1 MIKYKKANGGS
12 RPHKKKAPRKA
23 KKLNTGGVI
32 YVQYR

>member
-1 MIKYKKANGGS
+1 MIKRKPANHGK
-12 RPHKKKAPRKA
+12 RPHGHRAPRKA